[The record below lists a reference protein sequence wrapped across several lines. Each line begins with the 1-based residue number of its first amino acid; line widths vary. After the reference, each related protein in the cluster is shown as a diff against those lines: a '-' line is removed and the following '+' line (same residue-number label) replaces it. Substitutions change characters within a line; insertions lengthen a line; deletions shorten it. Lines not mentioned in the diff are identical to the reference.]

1 MERLRPADPSSVGG
15 HRLVGRL
22 GAGGMGV
29 VYLARSPHGAWVALK
44 VIREEYAGDP
54 GFRARFRRETE
65 LAARLTS
72 RWTVPVLT
80 ADADARAPWLAT
92 AYVPG
97 LPLSEALAL
106 YGPWP
111 SGQVRT
117 LGAALAAALDDVHRA
132 GLVHRDVKPAN
143 VLLAADGP
151 RLIDFGIARAVGA
164 TALTTDGSV
173 IGSPGYLSPEQARGR
188 TVGPPSDVFSLGCVL
203 ARTATGRPPF
213 GAGGAAAVLYRTV
226 REDPDLAG
234 VPEEL
239 APTLRACLAK
249 EPGDRPTISRL
260 LSSFGEFTA
269 ESWLPPG
276 LPALVADRAA
286 RVLDLPVPEPT
297 ALSEAPFTDTPP
309 APSRRRLLI
318 ASAAAGVSAVG
329 GGSAWWRWGRSG
341 TPGSAKGPLPNRTIA
356 LLGDLSTAVV
366 QAQVR
371 GAQLAVVQHNAR
383 SDRTFDLAL
392 RTADDQGTAAGSAA
406 AAARLV
412 AAREVYAVIGA
423 GTNAA
428 VPAAV
433 PVCTEAG
440 VCLLV
445 TRADSTALNGTNT
458 TSSLN
463 LRSTRTTGPGAVVK
477 YLNVVARPARTVVV
491 HDLTDADDGEATV
504 RGVTVYGMLTV
515 GRVEV
520 AEVAGGTGFTDVA
533 HGLAAH
539 PDTAVLFA
547 GGLPARAAAC
557 AQALTDAGHRGFHGG
572 DEHILGRPF
581 LKAGTGWWIS
591 TGYCDPS
598 ADPKTRAFAAA
609 YRTRYRTAPPPWAAE
624 AYDAVGY
631 AAHGLAAP
639 SSDERESLRAELM
652 RRPWQGITRRYSYE
666 SQTQYLETDQDGGW
680 FLYRVENGRA
690 RFVARHDDIKNLA
703 KKKTS

>member
-1 MERLRPADPSSVGG
+1 MERLQAADPSSVGG

-65 LAARLTS
+65 LASRLTS

-106 YGPWP
+106 HGPWP
-111 SGQVRT
+111 PAQLRT
-117 LGAALAAALDDVHRA
+117 LGAALAAALADVHRA

-203 ARTATGRPPF
+203 AHTATGRPPF
-213 GAGGAAAVLYRTV
+213 GTGGAAAVLYRTV
-226 REDPDLAG
+226 REDPDLTG
-234 VPEEL
+234 LPEDL

-249 EPGDRPTISRL
+249 QPDDRPTVPRL
-260 LSSFGEFTA
+260 LSDFGEFAA
-269 ESWLPPG
+269 ESWLPAG

-297 ALSEAPFTDTPP
+297 ALSEVPFTDAPP
-309 APSRRRLLI
+309 APSRRWLLI
-318 ASAAAGVSAVG
+318 SSAAAGVGAVG
-329 GGSAWWRWGRSG
+329 GGTAWWRWARSG
-341 TPGSAKGPLPNRTIA
+341 TPRAGKGPLPTRTIA

-366 QAQVR
+366 QAQAR
-371 GAQLAVVQHNAR
+371 GARLAVDAHNAS

-392 RTADDQGTAAGSAA
+392 RTADDQGTAAGSAT

-412 AAREVYAVIGA
+412 AARDVYAVIGA
-423 GTNAA
+423 GTNTA

-433 PVCTEAG
+433 PVCTAAG
-440 VCLLV
+440 LCLLI
-445 TRADSTALNGTNT
+445 TRADTDALDVTNI
-458 TSSLN
+458 TSSLI
-463 LRSTRTTGPGAVVK
+463 LRSTRTAGPGSVLR
-477 YLNVVARPARTVVV
+477 YLNRVVRPARTVVV
-491 HDLTDADDGEATV
+491 YDLTDADGGEATV
-504 RGVTVYGMLTV
+504 RIVTVYGDLLV
-515 GRVEV
+515 GTVEV
-520 AEVAGGTGFTDVA
+520 AQVAKGAGFTDVA

-539 PDTAVLFA
+539 PDTAVLFT

-557 AQALTDAGHRGFHGG
+557 AQALTDSGHRGFRGG
-572 DEHILGRPF
+572 DEHILGSPF
-581 LKAGTGWWIS
+581 LKAGGGWWIS
-591 TGYCDPS
+591 TGYCDP
-598 ADPKTRAFAAA
+598 ATDPKTRTFAAA

-639 SSDERESLRAELM
+639 GGDQRESLRAELL
-652 RRPWQGITRRYSYE
+652 RKPWQGITRRYSYE
-666 SQTQYLETDQDGGW
+666 SQSQYLETGQDGGW
-680 FLYRVENGRA
+680 FLYRVEDGGA
-690 RFVARHDDIKNLA
+690 RFVARYDDIG
-703 KKKTS
+703 KKKS

>member
-1 MERLRPADPSSVGG
+1 MERLQAADPSSVGG

-65 LAARLTS
+65 LASRLTS

-97 LPLSEALAL
+97 LPLSEALARH
-106 YGPWP
+106 GPWP
-111 SGQVRT
+111 PAQLRT

-151 RLIDFGIARAVGA
+151 RLIDFGIARAMGA

-203 ARTATGRPPF
+203 AHTATGRPPF
-213 GAGGAAAVLYRTV
+213 GTGGAAAVLYRTV
-226 REDPDLAG
+226 REAPDLTG
-234 VPEEL
+234 LPEEF
-239 APTLRACLAK
+239 APTLRACLTK
-249 EPGDRPTISRL
+249 EPGNRPTVPRL
-260 LSSFGEFTA
+260 RSFFGEFTA
-269 ESWLPPG
+269 ESWLPAG
-276 LPALVADRAA
+276 LPAVVADRAA

-297 ALSEAPFTDTPP
+297 ALSEVPFTDAPP
-309 APSRRRLLI
+309 APSRRWLLI
-318 ASAAAGVSAVG
+318 SSAAVGVGAVG
-329 GGSAWWRWGRSG
+329 GGTAWWHLARSG
-341 TPGSAKGPLPNRTIA
+341 TPRAGKGLLPTRTIA
-356 LLGDLSTAVV
+356 LLGDLSSAVV
-366 QAQVR
+366 QAHAR
-371 GAQLAVVQHNAR
+371 GAEMAVDAHNAR

-392 RTADDQGTAAGSAA
+392 RTADDRGTAAGSAA

-423 GTNAA
+423 GTNTA

-433 PVCTEAG
+433 PVCTAAG
-440 VCLLV
+440 LCLLI
-445 TRADSTALNGTNT
+445 TRADTDALDVTNI
-458 TSSLN
+458 TSSLI
-463 LRSTRTTGPGAVVK
+463 LRSTRTAGPGSVLR
-477 YLNVVARPARTVVV
+477 YLNRVVRPARTVVV
-491 HDLTDADDGEATV
+491 HDLTDADEGEATV
-504 RGVTVYGMLTV
+504 RIVTVYGDLLV
-515 GRVEV
+515 GTVEV
-520 AEVAGGTGFTDVA
+520 AQVAKGTGFTDVA

-557 AQALTDAGHRGFHGG
+557 AQALTDTGHRGFRGG
-572 DEHILGRPF
+572 DEHILGTPF
-581 LKAGTGWWIS
+581 LKAGEGWWIS
-591 TGYCDPS
+591 TGYCDP
-598 ADPKTRAFAAA
+598 ATDPKTRTFATA

-639 SSDERESLRAELM
+639 GGDQRESLRAELL

-666 SQTQYLETDQDGGW
+666 SQDQYLETGQDGGW
-680 FLYRVENGRA
+680 FLYRVEDGGA
-690 RFVARHDDIKNLA
+690 RFVARYDDIG
-703 KKKTS
+703 KKKS

>member
-1 MERLRPADPSSVGG
+1 MQRLQPADPSSVGG

-65 LAARLTS
+65 LASRLTS

-80 ADADARAPWLAT
+80 ADADAHAPWLAS

-106 YGPWP
+106 HGPWP
-111 SGQVRT
+111 PSQLRA

-203 ARTATGRPPF
+203 AHAATGRPPF
-213 GAGGAAAVLYRTV
+213 GTGGAAAVLYRTV
-226 REDPDLAG
+226 REDPDLTG
-234 VPEEL
+234 VPEDL

-249 EPGDRPTISRL
+249 GPGDRPTVPHLRAV
-260 LSSFGEFTA
+260 FGEFTA
-269 ESWLPPG
+269 ESWLPAG

-297 ALSEAPFTDTPP
+297 ALSEVPFTAAPP
-309 APSRRRLLI
+309 APSRRWLLI
-318 ASAAAGVSAVG
+318 ASAAAGVGAVG
-329 GGSAWWRWGRSG
+329 GGSAWWRWGRPG
-341 TPGSAKGPLPNRTIA
+341 PPGSGKGPLPTRTIA

-366 QAQVR
+366 RAQAR
-371 GAQLAVVQHNAR
+371 GARLAVDAHNAR
-383 SDRTFDLAL
+383 SDRAFDLAL
-392 RTADDQGTAAGSAA
+392 RTADDRGTAAGSAA

-423 GTNAA
+423 GTNTA

-433 PVCTEAG
+433 PVCTAAG

-445 TRADSTALNGTNT
+445 TRADTDALDGTNT
-458 TSSLN
+458 TSSLI
-463 LRSTRTTGPGAVVK
+463 LRSTRTAGPGAVVK
-477 YLNVVARPARTVVV
+477 YLNRVVRPARTVVV
-491 HDLTDADDGEATV
+491 HDLTDAREGEATV
-504 RGVTVYGMLTV
+504 RIVDVYRKVEV
-515 GRVEV
+515 GTVEV
-520 AEVAGGTGFTDVA
+520 AEVAEGAGFTDVA

-539 PDTAVLFA
+539 PDTAVVFA

-557 AQALTDAGHRGFHGG
+557 ARVLTDTGHRGFRGG
-572 DEHILGRPF
+572 DEHILGTPF
-581 LKAGTGWWIS
+581 LEAGGGWWIS
-591 TGYCDPS
+591 TGYCDP
-598 ADPKTRAFAAA
+598 ATDPKARTFAAA

-624 AYDAVGY
+624 AYDAVDY
-631 AAHGLAAP
+631 VAHGLAAP
-639 SSDERESLRAELM
+639 SSDERESLRAELL
-652 RRPWQGITRRYSYE
+652 RKPWQGITRRYSYE
-666 SQTQYLETDQDGGW
+666 SQYQYLETGQDGGW

-690 RFVARHDDIKNLA
+690 RFVARHDDIG
-703 KKKTS
+703 KKTS

>member
-1 MERLRPADPSSVGG
+1 MDPSSVGG

-29 VYLARSPHGAWVALK
+29 VYLARTPHGAWVALK

-106 YGPWP
+106 SGPWP
-111 SGQVRT
+111 PAQVRS

-203 ARTATGRPPF
+203 AHTATGRPPF
-213 GAGGAAAVLYRTV
+213 GTGGAAAVLYRTV
-226 REDPDLAG
+226 REEPDLTGLPAD
-234 VPEEL
+234 L

-249 EPGDRPTISRL
+249 EPADRPTVPRL
-260 LSSFGEFTA
+260 RSLFGEFTA
-269 ESWLPPG
+269 ESWLPAG

-297 ALSEAPFTDTPP
+297 ALSAEPFTDTPP
-309 APSRRRLLI
+309 GPSRRWLLT
-318 ASAAAGVSAVG
+318 ASAAAGVGAVG
-329 GGSAWWRWGRSG
+329 GGTAWWRWARSG
-341 TPGSAKGPLPNRTIA
+341 TPGSGKGPLPTRTIA

-371 GAQLAVVQHNAR
+371 GARLAVDEHNAR

-392 RTADDQGTAAGSAA
+392 RTADDRGTAAGSAA

-412 AAREVYAVIGA
+412 ASREVYAVIGA
-423 GTNAA
+423 GTNTA

-440 VCLLV
+440 VCLLIV
-445 TRADSTALNGTNT
+445 RADTDALDVTNA
-458 TSSLN
+458 TSCLI
-463 LRSTRTTGPGAVVK
+463 LRSTRTAGPGSVVK
-477 YLNVVARPARTVVV
+477 YLNRVARPARTVVV
-491 HDLTDADDGEATV
+491 HDLTDADEGEPAV
-504 RGVTVYGMLTV
+504 RIVTVYGKLEVGTV
-515 GRVEV
+515 EVTEV
-520 AEVAGGTGFTDVA
+520 AEGAGFSGVA

-547 GGLPARAAAC
+547 GGIPARAAAC
-557 AQALTDAGHRGFHGG
+557 AEALTAGGHRGFRGG
-572 DEHILGRPF
+572 DEHILGTPF
-581 LKAGTGWWIS
+581 LTAGAGWWIS
-591 TGYCDPS
+591 TGYCDPA
-598 ADPKTRAFAAA
+598 ADPRTRTFAAA
-609 YRTRYRTAPPPWAAE
+609 YRTRYRTAAPAWAAE
-624 AYDAVGY
+624 AYDAVDY

-639 SSDERESLRAELM
+639 GGDERESLRAELL
-652 RRPWQGITRRYSYE
+652 RRPWQGITRRFSYE

-680 FLYRVENGRA
+680 FLYRVEDGRA
-690 RFVARHDDIKNLA
+690 RFVARHDDIG
-703 KKKTS
+703 KKTTS

>member
-1 MERLRPADPSSVGG
+1 MERLQAVDPSSVGG

-29 VYLARSPHGAWVALK
+29 VYLARAPHGAWVALK

-65 LAARLTS
+65 LASRLTS

-106 YGPWP
+106 SGPWP
-111 SGQVRT
+111 PAQVRS

-188 TVGPPSDVFSLGCVL
+188 TVGPPGDVFSLGCVL
-203 ARTATGRPPF
+203 AHTATGRPPF
-213 GAGGAAAVLYRTV
+213 GTGGAAAVLYRTV
-226 REDPDLAG
+226 REEPDLTGLPA
-234 VPEEL
+234 EL
-239 APTLRACLAK
+239 APTLLACLAK
-249 EPGDRPTISRL
+249 EPADRPTVRQL
-260 LSSFGEFTA
+260 RAHFGEFTA
-269 ESWLPPG
+269 ESWLPAG

-297 ALSEAPFTDTPP
+297 ALSADPFTDLPP
-309 APSRRRLLI
+309 ARSRRWLLT
-318 ASAAAGVSAVG
+318 ASAAVGVGAVG
-329 GGSAWWRWGRSG
+329 GGTAWWRWARSG
-341 TPGSAKGPLPNRTIA
+341 TPGSGRGPLPTRTVA

-371 GAQLAVVQHNAR
+371 GARLAVDEHNAR
-383 SDRTFDLAL
+383 ADRTFDLAL

-423 GTNAA
+423 GTNTA

-433 PVCTEAG
+433 PVCTAAG
-440 VCLLV
+440 VCLLIV
-445 TRADSTALNGTNT
+445 RADTEALDVTNA
-458 TSSLN
+458 TSCLV
-463 LRSTRTTGPGAVVK
+463 LRSTRTAGPGAVVK
-477 YLNVVARPARTVVV
+477 YLNRVARPARTVVV
-491 HDLTDADDGEATV
+491 HDLTDADEGEAAV
-504 RGVTVYGMLTV
+504 RIVTVYGKLEV
-515 GRVEV
+515 GTVEV
-520 AEVAGGTGFTDVA
+520 TEVAKGAGFSGVA

-557 AQALTDAGHRGFHGG
+557 AEALTATGHRGFRGG
-572 DEHILGRPF
+572 DEHILGTPF
-581 LKAGTGWWIS
+581 LTAGAGWWIS
-591 TGYCDPS
+591 TGYCDPA
-598 ADPKTRAFAAA
+598 ADPRTRTFAAA
-609 YRTRYRTAPPPWAAE
+609 YRTRHRTAAPPWAAE

-639 SSDERESLRAELM
+639 GGDERESLRAELL

-690 RFVARHDDIKNLA
+690 RFMARHDDIG
-703 KKKTS
+703 KKTS

>member
-1 MERLRPADPSSVGG
+1 MDRLRPADPSSVGG

-44 VIREEYAGDP
+44 VIREEYAGDT

-65 LAARLTS
+65 LGSRLTS
-72 RWTVPVLT
+72 RWTVPVLA

-106 YGPWP
+106 HGPWP
-111 SGQVRT
+111 PAQLRT

-173 IGSPGYLSPEQARGR
+173 VGSPGYLSPEQARGR

-203 ARTATGRPPF
+203 AHAATGRPPF
-213 GAGGAAAVLYRTV
+213 GTGGAAAVLYRTV
-226 REDPDLAG
+226 REDPDLEG
-234 VPEEL
+234 VPDDL
-239 APTLRACLAK
+239 APVLRACLAK
-249 EPGDRPTISRL
+249 DPDDRPTVPRL
-260 LSSFGEFTA
+260 RSSLGAFTA
-269 ESWLPPG
+269 ESWLPAG

-297 ALSEAPFTDTPP
+297 ALSEAPLADAPP

-318 ASAAAGVSAVG
+318 ASAAVGVSAVG
-329 GGSAWWRWGRSG
+329 GGGAWWRWARSG
-341 TPGSAKGPLPNRTIA
+341 RAGSGNGPLPTRTIA
-356 LLGDLSTAVV
+356 LLGDLSTAAV
-366 QAQVR
+366 QAQAR
-371 GAQLAVVQHNAR
+371 GARLAVDAHNAR
-383 SDRTFDLAL
+383 ADRTFDLAL
-392 RTADDQGTAAGSAA
+392 RTADDRGTAAGSAA

-423 GTNAA
+423 GTDTA

-433 PVCTEAG
+433 PVCSEAG
-440 VCLLV
+440 VCLLI
-445 TRADSTALNGTNT
+445 TRADTDALDGTST
-458 TSSLN
+458 TSSLV
-463 LRSTRTTGPGAVVK
+463 LRSTRTAGPGAVVT
-477 YLNVVARPARTVVV
+477 YLNLVDRPARTLVV
-491 HDLTDADDGEATV
+491 HDLTDADEGEPAV
-504 RGVTVYGMLTV
+504 RMVTVYQKLEV
-515 GRVEV
+515 GTVEV
-520 AEVAGGTGFTDVA
+520 AEVGKGAGFTDVA
-533 HGLAAH
+533 RGLAGH

-557 AQALTDAGHRGFHGG
+557 AQALTAAGHRGFSGG
-572 DEHILGRPF
+572 DEHLLGTPF
-581 LKAGTGWWIS
+581 LTAGEGWWIS
-591 TGYCDPS
+591 TGYCDAA
-598 ADPKTRAFAAA
+598 ADPRTRAFAAA
-609 YRTRYRTAPPPWAAE
+609 YRARHRTAPPPWAAE

-639 SSDERESLRAELM
+639 SGDERESLRAELL
-652 RRPWQGITRRYSYE
+652 REPWQGITRRYSYE
-666 SQTQYLETDQDGGW
+666 SQNQYLETGQDGGW
-680 FLYRVENGRA
+680 FLYRVEHGRA
-690 RFVARHDDIKNLA
+690 RFVARHDDIGKLR
-703 KKKTS
+703 KTA

>member
-1 MERLRPADPSSVGG
+1 MERLQPADPSFVGG

-106 YGPWP
+106 HGPWP
-111 SGQVRT
+111 PGPVRT

-173 IGSPGYLSPEQARGR
+173 IGSPGYLSPEQARGKP
-188 TVGPPSDVFSLGCVL
+188 VGPHSDVFSLGCVL

-213 GAGGAAAVLYRTV
+213 GTGGAAAVLYRTV
-226 REDPDLAG
+226 REDPDLTG
-234 VPEEL
+234 VPEDL

-249 EPGDRPTISRL
+249 KPGDRPTIARL
-260 LSSFGEFTA
+260 RSSFREFTA

-286 RVLDLPVPEPT
+286 RVLDLPVPEHT
-297 ALSEAPFTDTPP
+297 ALSELPLADAPS

-341 TPGSAKGPLPNRTIA
+341 TPGSGKGPLPDRTIA

-366 QAQVR
+366 QAQAR
-371 GAQLAVVQHNAR
+371 GAQLAVDQHNAR

-392 RTADDQGTAAGSAA
+392 RTADDQGTALGSAA

-423 GTNAA
+423 GTNTA

-445 TRADSTALNGTNT
+445 TRADTDAIDSTNT

-463 LRSTRTTGPGAVVK
+463 LRSTRTAGPGAVVK
-477 YLNVVARPARTVVV
+477 YLNLVARPARTVVV
-491 HDLTDADDGEATV
+491 YDLTDAAEGEATV
-504 RGVTVYGMLTV
+504 RGVTVYGMLKV
-515 GRVEV
+515 GTVEV
-520 AEVAGGTGFTDVA
+520 AEVAADAGFTDVA

-557 AQALTDAGHRGFHGG
+557 AEALTGTGHRGFRGG
-572 DEHILGRPF
+572 DEHVLGTPF

-591 TGYCDPS
+591 TGYCDPA

-609 YRTRYRTAPPPWAAE
+609 YRTRYGKAPPPWAAE

-652 RRPWQGITRRYSYE
+652 RSPWQGITRRYSYE
-666 SQTQYLETDQDGGW
+666 SQTQYLQTDQDGGW
-680 FLYRVENGRA
+680 FLYRVEGGRA
-690 RFVARHDDIKNLA
+690 RFVARHDDIGNIG

>member
-1 MERLRPADPSSVGG
+1 MERLQAADPSSVGG

-65 LAARLTS
+65 LASRLTS

-106 YGPWP
+106 HGPWP
-111 SGQVRT
+111 ADRLRT

-173 IGSPGYLSPEQARGR
+173 IGSPGYLSPEQARGG

-203 ARTATGRPPF
+203 AHTATGRPPF
-213 GAGGAAAVLYRTV
+213 GTGGAAAVLYRTV
-226 REDPDLAG
+226 REDPDLDG
-234 VPEEL
+234 LPEDL

-249 EPGDRPTISRL
+249 RPGDRPTVPQLRFF
-260 LSSFGEFTA
+260 FGEFSP
-269 ESWLPPG
+269 ESWLPAG

-297 ALSEAPFTDTPP
+297 TLSEAPFGGTP
-309 APSRRRLLI
+309 ARRGLLI
-318 ASAAAGVSAVG
+318 ASAAAGVAAVG
-329 GGSAWWRWGRSG
+329 GVGAWWRWGRPG
-341 TPGSAKGPLPNRTIA
+341 TPGAGRSPLPTRAIA

-366 QAQVR
+366 QAQAR
-371 GAQLAVVQHNAR
+371 GARVAVDEHNAR
-383 SDRTFDLAL
+383 SGRAFDLTL

-423 GTNAA
+423 GTNTA

-440 VCLLV
+440 LCLLI
-445 TRADSTALNGTNT
+445 TRADTNALDVTNV
-458 TSSLN
+458 TSSLI
-463 LRSTRTTGPGAVVK
+463 LRSTRTPGPGSVLR
-477 YLNVVARPARTVVV
+477 YLNRVARPARTVVV
-491 HDLTDADDGEATV
+491 HDLTDADEGEATV
-504 RGVTVYGMLTV
+504 RGATVYGNVTV
-515 GRVEV
+515 GTVEV
-520 AEVAGGTGFTDVA
+520 AEVAKGAAFTDVA
-533 HGLAAH
+533 HGLAAR

-557 AQALTDAGHRGFHGG
+557 ARALTDAGHRGFRGG
-572 DEHILGRPF
+572 DEHILGTPF
-581 LKAGTGWWIS
+581 LKAGGGWWIS
-591 TGYCDPS
+591 TGYCD
-598 ADPKTRAFAAA
+598 AATDPKTRAFAAA
-609 YRTRYRTAPPPWAAE
+609 YRSRYRTAPPPWAAE
-624 AYDAVGY
+624 AYDGVGF
-631 AAHGLAAP
+631 AAQGLAAP
-639 SSDERESLRAELM
+639 GSDQRESLRAELL
-652 RRPWQGITRRYSYE
+652 RKPWQGITRRYSYE
-666 SQTQYLETDQDGGW
+666 SQVQYLETGQDGGW
-680 FLYRVENGRA
+680 FLYRVEDGRA
-690 RFVARHDDIKNLA
+690 RFVARYDDIG
-703 KKKTS
+703 KKTA